1 MKGIFRS
8 RLIASSLKIHP
19 YLFNIVR
26 LLKLTTL
33 FFMQEKQLSFYD
45 MRPDSKAAATRIKTN
60 RKPISLLLDRMTDPR
75 NIGGIFRLA
84 DAALI
89 EHIYFY
95 KCEGLE
101 ITPKIKKI
109 SRSTTQV
116 VTSSHLSNIE
126 DVKILQET
134 HKVIALEYTNQS
146 IPYTDFTPSGKT
158 LLVIGNEQR
167 GVSEELL
174 KEAEQSI
181 HLPMLGMNTSMNV
194 MCATG
199 IAVYGLLMKVR

>member
-1 MKGIFRS
+1 
-8 RLIASSLKIHP
+8 
-19 YLFNIVR
+19 
-26 LLKLTTL
+26 
-33 FFMQEKQLSFYD
+33 MQEKQLTFQD

-60 RKPISLLLDRMTDPR
+60 RKPIILLLDRMTDPR
-75 NIGGIFRLA
+75 NVGGIFRLA

-95 KCEGLE
+95 KCEGME
-101 ITPKIKKI
+101 ITAKIKKI

-116 VTSSHLSNIE
+116 VPFSHLSSL
-126 DVKILQET
+126 DTVKTLKET
-134 HKVIALEYTNQS
+134 HNLIALEYTNQS
-146 IPYTDFTPSGKT
+146 IPYTDFIPVGKT
-158 LLVIGNEQR
+158 ILVIGNEQR

-174 KEAEQSI
+174 GEIEQSI

-199 IAVYGLLMKVR
+199 IAVYGLLMKL

>member
-1 MKGIFRS
+1 
-8 RLIASSLKIHP
+8 
-19 YLFNIVR
+19 
-26 LLKLTTL
+26 
-33 FFMQEKQLSFYD
+33 MQEKQLNFQD
-45 MRPDSKAAATRIKTN
+45 MRPDSKATAKKIKTN

-75 NIGGIFRLA
+75 NVGGIFRLA

-89 EHIYFY
+89 EHIYLY

-101 ITPKIKKI
+101 ITAKIKRI

-116 VTSSHLSNIE
+116 VPYSHLDHLE
-126 DVKILQET
+126 AVETLKET
-134 HKVIALEYTNQS
+134 HKLIALEYTTQS
-146 IPYTDFTPSGKT
+146 IPYTDFKPLDKT
-158 LLVIGNEQR
+158 LIVIGNEQR

-174 KEAEQSI
+174 KLTEQSI

-199 IAVYGLLMKVR
+199 IAVYGLLMKLE

>member
-1 MKGIFRS
+1 
-8 RLIASSLKIHP
+8 
-19 YLFNIVR
+19 
-26 LLKLTTL
+26 
-33 FFMQEKQLSFYD
+33 MQEKQLSFKD
-45 MRPDSKAAATRIKTN
+45 MRPDSKARADIIKTN

-75 NIGGIFRLA
+75 NVGGIFRLA

-95 KCEGLE
+95 KCDNLE
-101 ITPKIKKI
+101 ITAKIKRI

-116 VTSSHLSNIE
+116 VPYSYLKSLGA
-126 DVKILQET
+126 VET
-134 HKVIALEYTNQS
+134 LKDTHNPIALEYTNQS
-146 IPYTDFTPSGKT
+146 IPYTDFMPLGKT
-158 LLVIGNEQR
+158 LLIIGNEQR

-174 KEAEQSI
+174 KITEQSI

-199 IAVYGLLMKVR
+199 IAVYGLLMKL